1 MKHNIIFSTFFFI
14 FLFSLSVFAGP
25 ITVTTTSRTGS
36 FPLVSAGKSA
46 ILVVDPLDAEVVTIA
61 AKALSGDIKLI
72 TGIQPEVVN
81 LLGTDVPVIIGT
93 IGKSKLID
101 SLVMMGKI
109 STVDVAG
116 KWETFSLSVVNNPFP
131 GIASALVIFGSDP
144 RGTAFGV
151 FELSKLMGVSPFVWW
166 ADVLPKKR
174 ASLYITAGESIVG
187 PPSVQYRGIF
197 LNDEDWGL
205 KPWAAKNMD
214 PNVKDIGPRTYE
226 HIFELLLRC
235 KANYIW
241 PAMHNCTKAF
251 WYYPENPVLARRYQI
266 VLGSSHCEQMLRN
279 NEDEWRNNFVSEY
292 GTSSGDWNWATNSTK
307 IRRYWSDRVTQSK
320 NQEAVYT
327 LGMRGIADSGLPG
340 YTTDVAKQAA
350 LKDIIANQREMLT
363 TNLGKDA
370 STVPQIFCPYKE
382 ALTIYRLGINLADD
396 VTLAWA
402 DDNFG
407 YIRQLSN
414 PQEQLRSGGGGVYYH
429 FSYWGV
435 PESYLWLSTNSPTQ
449 ASNELSKAYATNS
462 KKLWVFNIGDI
473 KPQEMEMQFGLDLAW
488 DVNSWTPE
496 KAYLYSKHWAAETFG
511 DEFAESIGKIKQE
524 YYRLAAS
531 GKPEHIYVVS
541 YSDKEIR
548 QRLTDYEKLV
558 QASRAVQALIPARL
572 QDAYYQLIAYTVEGA
587 ANMNVKILT
596 ARLSLEYA
604 AAGKPEAL
612 DLSAKAL
619 AAYQNIIDLTKKYN
633 TEIAGGKWNGM
644 MNYAPQSFAHF
655 YAPKVATVVNTDK
668 PIPAPAGDSVFV
680 IPASKYTSKNDAGQT
695 IKNITGLGIEKSA
708 LTVLPL
714 DMTTYTAANVT
725 SAPYV
730 EYNVPVS
737 KGLNSI
743 KVRCVPTFQVYTGLN
758 LRYAISIEGVTPV
771 FFNIATSA
779 ETPAWSAN
787 ILQGFACGESE
798 YQSAV
803 NKTIK
808 VRVYF
813 TDPGLAISDLTICST
828 DETEFTKRMVN
839 SDFEYKSKGVLN
851 DGTTVNGIPY
861 GWNMTGN
868 LIGHSFGINN
878 DATNFSGS
886 NLCWVYSIPMP
897 AKFSLSQSVK
907 GLPAGEYVVR
917 CRLAAF
923 SGLLTNVRL
932 FANNNVQYFGSQSD
946 YGKNLTAGE
955 TNSFAGHTGSSNAS
969 PLLQEMAVKVSI
981 LNGDSLKVG
990 ILTSNLL
997 KDSTSATTNA
1007 GWFKVDYFRIELL

>member
-1 MKHNIIFSTFFFI
+1 MKYNILPHFLFFI
-14 FLFSLSVFAGP
+14 LLLSSHLIAAPIAVKEAFAN
-25 ITVTTTSRTGS
+25 GS
-36 FPLVSAGKSA
+36 FPLVTAGKAA
-46 ILVVDPLDAEVVTIA
+46 ILIVDPHDAEVVTIA

-72 TGIQPEVVN
+72 TGIQPGIVN
-81 LLGTDVPVIIGT
+81 QLGTVVPVIIGT

-101 SLVMMGKI
+101 LLISTGKI
-109 STVDVAG
+109 STDNVAG
-116 KWETFSLSVVNNPFP
+116 KWETFSLTVVKNPFP
-131 GIASALVIFGSDP
+131 GVATALVIFGSDP

-151 FELSKLMGVSPFVWW
+151 FELSKLMGVSPMVWW
-166 ADVLPKKR
+166 ADVLPKER

-214 PNVKDIGPRTYE
+214 IDVKDIGPRTYE
-226 HIFELLLRC
+226 RIFELLLRC

-251 WYYPENPVLARRYQI
+251 WFYPENSVLARRYQI
-266 VLGSSHCEQMLRN
+266 VLGSSHCEQMLRD

-292 GTSSGDWNWATNSTK
+292 GTVSGDWNWATNSTK
-307 IRRYWSDRVTQSK
+307 IKKYWSDRVTQSK

-340 YTTDVAKQAA
+340 YSTDATKQAA
-350 LKDIIANQREMLT
+350 LIDIIANQRTMLT

-382 ALTIYRLGINLADD
+382 ALTLYRLGLHLADD
-396 VTLAWA
+396 ITLCWA

-414 PQEQLRSGGGGVYYH
+414 PQEQLRKGGGGVYYH

-435 PESYLWLSTNSPTQ
+435 PESYLWLSSNSPTQ
-449 ASNELSKAYATNS
+449 ASSELSKAYATNS

-473 KPQEMEMQFGLDLAW
+473 KPQEMEMQFGLELAW

-511 DEFAESIGKIKQE
+511 EEFAESIGKIKQE

-531 GKPEHIYVVS
+531 GKPEHIFVVS
-541 YSDKEIR
+541 YSDKEIQ
-548 QRLTDYEKLV
+548 QRLTDYENLV
-558 QASRAVQALIPARL
+558 QASRTVQASIPVRL
-572 QDAYYQLIAYTVEGA
+572 RDAYYQLIAYPVEGA
-587 ANMNVKILT
+587 ANMNVKVLA
-596 ARLSLEYA
+596 ARQSLAYA

-655 YAPKVATVVNTDK
+655 YAPKVATVINTDK
-668 PIPAPAGDSVFV
+668 PIPATTLDSVFV
-680 IPASKYTSKNDAGQT
+680 IPASNFTAKNDAGQT
-695 IKNITGLGIEKSA
+695 ILTIVGLGIQKSA

-730 EYNVPVS
+730 EYDIRVS
-737 KGLNSI
+737 EGVNNI
-743 KVRCVPTFQVYTGLN
+743 KVRCVPTFPVYTGLN
-758 LRYAISIEGVTPV
+758 LRYAISVEGVTPV
-771 FFNIATSA
+771 FFNIATAA
-779 ETPAWSAN
+779 ETPAWSKN
-787 ILQGFACGESE
+787 ILRGFACGESK
-798 YQSAV
+798 YQSTA

-813 TDPGLAISDLTICST
+813 ADPGLAISDLT
-828 DETEFTKRMVN
+828 
-839 SDFEYKSKGVLN
+839 
-851 DGTTVNGIPY
+851 
-861 GWNMTGN
+861 
-868 LIGHSFGINN
+868 
-878 DATNFSGS
+878 A
-886 NLCWVYSIPMP
+886 
-897 AKFSLSQSVK
+897 Q
-907 GLPAGEYVVR
+907 
-917 CRLAAF
+917 
-923 SGLLTNVRL
+923 
-932 FANNNVQYFGSQSD
+932 
-946 YGKNLTAGE
+946 
-955 TNSFAGHTGSSNAS
+955 
-969 PLLQEMAVKVSI
+969 KVSAMM
-981 LNGDSLKVG
+981 K
-990 ILTSNLL
+990 
-997 KDSTSATTNA
+997 
-1007 GWFKVDYFRIELL
+1007 

>member
-1 MKHNIIFSTFFFI
+1 MKYIIIPSILFFI
-14 FLFSLSVFAGP
+14 SLFSLPVFAGP
-25 ITVTTTSRTGS
+25 ITVTPTSQTGS

-46 ILVVDPLDAEVVTIA
+46 VLVVDPQDAEVVTIA

-72 TGIQPEVVN
+72 TGIQPDVVSQ
-81 LLGTDVPVIIGT
+81 LGADRPVIIGT

-101 SLVMMGKI
+101 SLVTTGKI
-109 STVDVAG
+109 STTAVAG

-131 GIASALVIFGSDP
+131 GVNAALVIFGSDP

-151 FELSKLMGVSPFVWW
+151 FELSKLMGVSPMVWW
-166 ADVLPKKR
+166 ADVLPKER

-226 HIFELLLRC
+226 RIFELLLRC

-279 NEDEWRNNFVSEY
+279 NEDEWRNNFVTEY

-307 IRRYWSDRVTQSK
+307 IKRYWSDRVTQSK

-340 YTTDVAKQAA
+340 YSTDAAKRAA
-350 LKDIIANQREMLT
+350 LIDIIANQRNMIT

-370 STVPQIFCPYKE
+370 ATVPQIFCPYKE

-435 PESYLWLSTNSPTQ
+435 PESYLWLSSNSPTQ
-449 ASNELSKAYATNS
+449 ASSELSKAYATNS

-473 KPQEMEMQFGLDLAW
+473 KPQEMEMQFALDLAW
-488 DVNSWTPE
+488 DINSWTPE

-511 DEFAESIGKIKQE
+511 VEFAESIANIKQE

-531 GKPEHIYVVS
+531 GKPEHIYVVT
-541 YSDKEIR
+541 YSDAEIK
-548 QRLTDYEKLV
+548 QRLEDYETLV
-558 QASRAVQALIPARL
+558 QASRVVQASVPARL
-572 QDAYYQLIAYTVEGA
+572 QDAYYQLITYPVEGA
-587 ANMNVKILT
+587 ANMNVKILA
-596 ARLSLEYA
+596 ARQSLAYA

-633 TEIAGGKWNGM
+633 TGIAGGKWNGM

-655 YAPKVATVVNTDK
+655 YAPKVATVLNAVES
-668 PIPAPAGDSVFV
+668 IPAPAVNSLFV
-680 IPASKYTSKNDAGQT
+680 IPAADYTAKDDAGQT
-695 IKNITGLGIEKSA
+695 IKTIVGLGIQKSA
-708 LTVLPL
+708 LTVIPL
-714 DMTTYTAANVT
+714 DLTAYSAVNVT

-730 EYNVPVS
+730 EYKVPVS

-743 KVRCVPTFQVYTGLN
+743 KLRCVPTFPVYAGLN
-758 LRYAISIEGVTPV
+758 LRYAISLDGSTPV

-779 ETPAWSAN
+779 ETPAWSTN
-787 ILQGFACGESE
+787 ILQGFACGESN
-798 YQSAV
+798 YQSTA
-803 NKTIK
+803 NKNIK

-813 TDPGLAISDLTICST
+813 TDPGLAISDLTVSSLS
-828 DETEFTKRMVN
+828 ETQFTKRMVN
-839 SDFEYKSKGVLN
+839 SNFEYKPKGVLN
-851 DGTTVNGIPY
+851 DGTTVKGLPY
-861 GWNMTGN
+861 GWSTTGT
-868 LIGHSFGINN
+868 LTGHSFGINN
-878 DATNFSGS
+878 DATNYSGN
-886 NLCWVYSIPMP
+886 NLCWVYSVPMP
-897 AKFSLSQSVK
+897 AKFSLYQTVK
-907 GLPAGEYVVR
+907 GLPAGDYVVR

-923 SGLLTNVRL
+923 SGLLANVRL
-932 FANNNVQYFGSQSD
+932 FANKNVQYFGSRAD
-946 YGKNLTAGE
+946 YGQNLTAGE
-955 TNSFAGHTGSSNAS
+955 INTFAGHTGSSTTN

-981 LNGDSLKVG
+981 LKGDSLKLG
-990 ILTSNLL
+990 ILSGNIL
-997 KDSTSATTNA
+997 KDGASATTNA
-1007 GWFKVDYFRIELL
+1007 GWFKVDYFRIEKL